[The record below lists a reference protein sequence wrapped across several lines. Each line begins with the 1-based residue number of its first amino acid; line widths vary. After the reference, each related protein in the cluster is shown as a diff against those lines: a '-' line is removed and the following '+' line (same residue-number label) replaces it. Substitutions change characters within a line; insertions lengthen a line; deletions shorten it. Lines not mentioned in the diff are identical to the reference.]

1 MSKNVIHRAFA
12 NLYHRLTRGNFG
24 TEKWKKQFAYFG
36 EGTRVDWPANINV
49 GGGALHFGNK
59 THILSGSRIA
69 NFVEGGKIT
78 IGDGCFIG
86 YGFSLLNASEVTI
99 GNHVLFASQ
108 VLITSENHGIDP
120 ESELSY
126 VAQPLVSSPVHI
138 GDGCWIGE
146 KVCIL
151 PGVTIGK
158 KCIIGAASVVTKDVP
173 DYCIA
178 AGNPARVIKKYN
190 FETHNWE
197 KV

>member
-1 MSKNVIHRAFA
+1 M
-12 NLYHRLTRGNFG
+12 
-24 TEKWKKQFAYFG
+24 
-36 EGTRVDWPANINV
+36 
-49 GGGALHFGNK
+49 HFGNK

-78 IGDGCFIG
+78 IENRCSIIHN
-86 YGFSLLNASEVTI
+86 LTILNASEVII
-99 GNHVLFASQ
+99 GND
-108 VLITSENHGIDP
+108 VLIASNVLISSENHGIDP

-126 VAQPLVSSPVHI
+126 MAQPLVSSPVHI